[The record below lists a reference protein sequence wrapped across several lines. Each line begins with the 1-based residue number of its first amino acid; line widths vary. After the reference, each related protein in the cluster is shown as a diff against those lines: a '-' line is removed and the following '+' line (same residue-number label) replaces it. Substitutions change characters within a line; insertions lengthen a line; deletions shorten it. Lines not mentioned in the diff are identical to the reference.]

1 MDYFISRQIFS
12 RSSLLQMH
20 ACRCP
25 NCRRTHTDAPSN
37 IAESNNVLKQ
47 RAIIFHLITAKLHC
61 ELSTCKSKKFQRALL
76 ATERMLLRHKV
87 LQPPTPKSHQ
97 SRADARTWI
106 VFWHSCVALI
116 KSQVINHHQ
125 RAYHRH
131 IATDTACGFFVVAK
145 SPTERSPWA
154 GLVTHMR
161 TRARARASPAKRHK

>member
-1 MDYFISRQIFS
+1 
-12 RSSLLQMH
+12 
-20 ACRCP
+20 
-25 NCRRTHTDAPSN
+25 
-37 IAESNNVLKQ
+37 
-47 RAIIFHLITAKLHC
+47 
-61 ELSTCKSKKFQRALL
+61 
-76 ATERMLLRHKV
+76 MLLRHKV

-97 SRADARTWI
+97 SRAYARTRI

-154 GLVTHMR
+154 RHTHAHAR
-161 TRARARASPAKRHK
+161 RQPSGTNSLSQCVCASVRPNGERAHQVAPRESILKVVLILDAESFTLHSTLLGATNACVRVCVCVSVIK